1 MVVINPWNNTMTPVI
16 GILTARKKDGS
27 IAGNGTLFIE
37 LQKKLIS
44 LNGISFIFTL
54 DGVHQESINGFIF
67 NPERNGWER
76 ITSSFPDLV
85 YNRIPFRRSEEE
97 LKSSMFFDCLKE
109 KNIPFFNPGFIDKA
123 ELYHLFKN
131 HPFLH
136 TFLPATIPANNK
148 QKLSAF
154 LSQYQSIY
162 LKPSQSAR
170 GNGIFKLELDSEKKV
185 HVKGLKENHKFVSF
199 DVFWE
204 EWERKLLEKN
214 YLAQEEIKSA
224 LYEGKRF
231 DFRILAHA
239 DKNHYKVTGIG
250 IRQSQKQNIT
260 THIPSGGKLLPYELL
275 QNEESDFFIQTVVQH
290 IGAQLSE
297 TFGFFGEF
305 SIDMGISQSGQ
316 YYIYEVNS
324 KPMSFDESE
333 IEERKIEHL
342 CHLFLQLTGQ
352 KKD

>member
-1 MVVINPWNNTMTPVI
+1 MVVTNPWSKGITPVI
-16 GILTARKKDGS
+16 GILTARNKDGS

-54 DGVHQESINGFIF
+54 EGVHQDSIDGYVFI
-67 NPERNGWER
+67 PERDVWEK
-76 ITSSFPDLV
+76 ITAPFPHLV

-97 LKSSMFFDCLKE
+97 LKTSMFFASLKE
-109 KNIPFFNPGFIDKA
+109 KNIPFFNPGFIDKS

-136 TFLPATIPANNK
+136 TFLPATIPATDK

-154 LSQYQSIY
+154 LSHYHSIY

-170 GNGIFKLELDSEKKV
+170 GNGIFKLALDTSSNV
-185 HVKGLKENHKFVSF
+185 HVKGLKGNDEFATF
-199 DVFWE
+199 DHFWE
-204 EWERKLLEKN
+204 EWESRLLEKN
-214 YLAQEEIKSA
+214 YLAQEEIKSI

-239 DKNHYKVTGIG
+239 EKNYYKVTGIG
-250 IRQSQKQNIT
+250 IRQSQKQDLT
-260 THIPSGGKLLPYELL
+260 THIPSGGRLLPYEVF
-275 QNEESDFFIQTVVQH
+275 QNEEYDLFIETVVQH

-316 YYIYEVNS
+316 FYIYEVNS
-324 KPMSFDESE
+324 KPMSFDESN

-342 CHLFLQLTGQ
+342 CQLFLQLTTHI
-352 KKD
+352 KD

>member
-1 MVVINPWNNTMTPVI
+1 MVVTNPWSNGSTPVI

-27 IAGNGTLFIE
+27 IAGNGALFIE

-54 DGVHQESINGFIF
+54 DGVHQDSIDGYLYI
-67 NPERNGWER
+67 PERNDWER
-76 ITSSFPDLV
+76 ISSPFPDLV
-85 YNRIPFRRSEEE
+85 YNRIPFRRTEEE
-97 LKSSMFFDCLKE
+97 LKSSMFFACLKE
-109 KNIPFFNPGFIDKA
+109 MNIPFFNPGFIDKS
-123 ELYHLFKN
+123 ELYNLFKK

-136 TFLPATIPANNK
+136 TFLPATIPAKNK

-170 GNGIFKLELDSEKKV
+170 GNGIFKLELDTAHRV
-185 HVKGLKENHKFVSF
+185 LLKGLNENDEFVTFDSF
-199 DVFWE
+199 WK
-204 EWERKLLEKN
+204 EWERRLVEKN
-214 YLAQEEIKSA
+214 YLAQEEIKPV

-239 DKNHYKVTGIG
+239 EKNHYKVTGIG
-250 IRQSQKQNIT
+250 IRQSQKQDIT
-260 THIPSGGKLLPYELL
+260 THVPSGGRLLPYEQL
-275 QNEESDFFIQTVVQH
+275 QNEEYDFFIETIVQH
-290 IGAQLSE
+290 IGASLTE
-297 TFGFFGEF
+297 AFGFFGEF

-316 YYIYEVNS
+316 FYIYEVNS
-324 KPMSFDESE
+324 KPMSFDETE
-333 IEERKIEHL
+333 IEEKRIEHL
-342 CHLFLQLTGQ
+342 CQLFQQLTAP

>member
-1 MVVINPWNNTMTPVI
+1 MVVTNPWSKGITPVI

-27 IAGNGTLFIE
+27 IAGNLALFIE
-37 LQKKLIS
+37 LQKKLIL

-54 DGVHQESINGFIF
+54 DGVHQDSIDGYIFI
-67 NPERNGWER
+67 PDRNRWER
-76 ITSSFPDLV
+76 ITSPFPNLV

-97 LKSSMFFDCLKE
+97 LKNSMFFACLKE
-109 KNIPFFNPGFIDKA
+109 KNIPFFNPGFIDKS

-136 TFLPATIPANNK
+136 TFLPATIPAK
-148 QKLSAF
+148 QKHKLSAF
-154 LSQYQSIY
+154 LSQYQTIY

-170 GNGIFKLELDSEKKV
+170 GNGIFKLELDTAGKV
-185 HVKGLKENHKFVSF
+185 HVKGLNEDDEFVTF
-199 DVFWE
+199 DLFWE
-204 EWERKLLEKN
+204 EWESRLLEKN
-214 YLAQEEIKSA
+214 YLAQEEIKSI

-239 DKNHYKVTGIG
+239 EKNHYRVTGIG
-250 IRQSQKQNIT
+250 IRQSQKQDIT
-260 THIPSGGKLLPYELL
+260 THIPSGGRLLPYEQL
-275 QNEESDFFIQTVVQH
+275 QNEEYDFFIDTVVEH
-290 IGAQLSE
+290 IGASLSE

-316 YYIYEVNS
+316 FYIYEVNS
-324 KPMSFDESE
+324 KPMSFDETD
-333 IEERKIEHL
+333 IEERRIEHL
-342 CHLFLQLTGQ
+342 CQLFLQLTAP

>member
-1 MVVINPWNNTMTPVI
+1 MVVINQWRKGISPVI

-54 DGVHQESINGFIF
+54 DGVHQESIDGLIYCSKSNA
-67 NPERNGWER
+67 WER
-76 ITSSFPDLV
+76 ITSPFPDLV
-85 YNRIPFRRSEEE
+85 YNRIPFRSSEEE
-97 LKSSMFFDCLKE
+97 LKSSMFFASLKE
-109 KNIPFFNPGFIDKA
+109 NNIPYFNPGFIDKS
-123 ELYHLFKN
+123 ELYYLFSN

-136 TFLPATIPANNK
+136 TFLPSTIPANHK

-154 LSQYQSIY
+154 LSHFQSIY

-170 GNGIFKLELDSEKKV
+170 GNGIFKVELDAEKKI
-185 HVKGLKENHKFVSF
+185 HVKGLQEDYVFVSF
-199 DVFWE
+199 DSFWE
-204 EWERKLLEKN
+204 EWESKLLEKN

-239 DKNHYKVTGIG
+239 ENNQYKVTGIG
-250 IRQSQKQNIT
+250 IRQSQKQDIT

-275 QNEESDFFIQTVVQH
+275 RNEEYDLLIETVVQH
-290 IGAQLSE
+290 IGASLSE

-305 SIDMGISQSGQ
+305 SIDMGISQSGE
-316 YYIYEVNS
+316 YFIYEVNS
-324 KPMSFDESE
+324 KPMSFDESH
-333 IEERKIEHL
+333 IEERKIERL
-342 CHLFLQLTGQ
+342 CQLFLQLTG
-352 KKD
+352 KKND

>member
-1 MVVINPWNNTMTPVI
+1 MAVTNPWSKGMTPVI

-27 IAGNGTLFIE
+27 IAGNGALFIE

-54 DGVHQESINGFIF
+54 DGVHQDSIDGYIFI
-67 NPERNGWER
+67 PDRNGWER
-76 ITSSFPDLV
+76 ITSPFPDLV

-97 LKSSMFFDCLKE
+97 LKSSLFFACLKE
-109 KNIPFFNPGFIDKA
+109 RNIPFFNPSFIDKS

-136 TFLPATIPANNK
+136 TFLPATIAAQHK
-148 QKLSAF
+148 QKLYAF

-162 LKPSQSAR
+162 LKPSQSAK
-170 GNGIFKLELDSEKKV
+170 GNGIYKLELDTESIV
-185 HVKGLKENHKFVSF
+185 HVKGLHENEEFVTF
-199 DVFWE
+199 DLFWE
-204 EWERKLLEKN
+204 EWESRLLEKN
-214 YLAQEEIKSA
+214 YLAQEEIKSI

-239 DKNHYKVTGIG
+239 EKNHYRVTGIG
-250 IRQSQKQNIT
+250 IRQSQKQDIT
-260 THIPSGGKLLPYELL
+260 THIPSGGRLLPYEQL
-275 QNEESDFFIQTVVQH
+275 QNEEYDFFIDTVVEH
-290 IGAQLSE
+290 IGASLSE

-316 YYIYEVNS
+316 FYIYEVNS
-324 KPMSFDESE
+324 KPMSFDETD
-333 IEERKIEHL
+333 IEERRIEHL
-342 CHLFLQLTGQ
+342 CQLFLQLTAP

>member
-1 MVVINPWNNTMTPVI
+1 MVVINPWSKRKTPVI
-16 GILTARKKDGS
+16 GILTARKQDGS

-54 DGVHQESINGFIF
+54 DGVHQEAIDGFIF

-76 ITSSFPDLV
+76 ITSPFPDLV

-97 LKSSMFFDCLKE
+97 LKSSMFLANLKE
-109 KNIPFFNPGFIDKA
+109 KNIPFFNPGFIDKS

-136 TFLPATIPANNK
+136 TFLPSTIPANHK
-148 QKLSAF
+148 QTLSAF
-154 LSQYQSIY
+154 LSRYQSIY

-170 GNGIFKLELDSEKKV
+170 GHGIFKLELDTQKNV
-185 HVKGLKENHKFVSF
+185 HVKGLKENHVFVSF
-199 DVFWE
+199 DLFWE
-204 EWERKLLEKN
+204 EWESKLLEKN

-239 DKNHYKVTGIG
+239 EKNHYKVTGIG
-250 IRQSQKQNIT
+250 IRQSQKQDIT

-275 QNEESDFFIQTVVQH
+275 QNEEYDLFIEAVVQH
-290 IGAQLSE
+290 IGASLSE

-324 KPMSFDESE
+324 KPMSFDETD

-342 CHLFLQLTGQ
+342 CQLFLQLTGK